1 MGGKKFVMTS
11 TPNTDR
17 PQVKICGIT
26 QVEHAVACAELGAD
40 AVGCIF
46 FPKSPRH
53 LTDERARDIVSA
65 LPDHV
70 KATGVFV
77 NASFD
82 DIMKRVER
90 CGLHAVQLHGQESP
104 DLVRLLTKEGVLVIK
119 ALFTGGRPAL
129 TAASTYPADAFL
141 VECAGGPLPG
151 GNALDWDWASVRH
164 FGAQYPLLLA
174 GGLSA
179 GNICEA
185 VEAALPDG
193 VDVSSGVESHPGQ
206 KDIEKIKSFFRA
218 MEHCTVN
225 KSFRKIY

>member
-1 MGGKKFVMTS
+1 M
-11 TPNTDR
+11 
-17 PQVKICGIT
+17 
-26 QVEHAVACAELGAD
+26 ACAELGAD
-40 AVGCIF
+40 AIGCIF

-82 DIMKRVER
+82 DVVKQVER
-90 CGLHAVQLHGQESP
+90 CGLNAVQLHGQESP
-104 DLVRLLTKEGVLVIK
+104 ELVGRLAKEGLLVIK
-119 ALFTGGRPAL
+119 ALFVDGTPSL
-129 TAASTYPADAFL
+129 SAAPQYDVDAFL

-164 FGAQYPLLLA
+164 FGKNYPLVLA

-179 GNICEA
+179 DNIGDA
-185 VEAALPDG
+185 IGAALPDV
-193 VDVSSGVESHPGQ
+193 VDVSSGVESSPGQ

-218 MEHCTVN
+218 MDQCKVN
-225 KSFRKIY
+225 KSYRKIY

>member
-1 MGGKKFVMTS
+1 MIAAGNNAS
-11 TPNTDR
+11 QRNR

-26 QVEHAVACAELGAD
+26 QIEHAVACAELGAD
-40 AVGCIF
+40 AIGCIF

-77 NASFD
+77 NAHFD
-82 DIMKRVER
+82 DVVKKVER
-90 CGLHAVQLHGQESP
+90 CGLNAVQLHGQESP
-104 DLVRLLTKEGVLVIK
+104 ELVSRLAKEGLLVIK
-119 ALFTGGRPAL
+119 ALFTGGEPSI
-129 TAASTYPADAFL
+129 TAASKYDAAAFL

-151 GNALDWDWASVRH
+151 GNALDWDWASVRN
-164 FGAQYPLLLA
+164 FGKKYPLVLA

-179 GNICEA
+179 DNIGDA
-185 VEAALPDG
+185 IAAAMPDG
-193 VDVSSGVESHPGQ
+193 VDVSSGVESSPGQ

-218 MEHCTVN
+218 MDQCKVN
-225 KSFRKIY
+225 KSYRKIY

>member
-1 MGGKKFVMTS
+1 MIAAGNYASQRNG
-11 TPNTDR
+11 

-26 QVEHAVACAELGAD
+26 QIEHAVTCAELGAD
-40 AVGCIF
+40 AIGCIF

-82 DIMKRVER
+82 DVVKKVER
-90 CGLHAVQLHGQESP
+90 CGLNAVQLHGQESP
-104 DLVRLLTKEGVLVIK
+104 ELVSRLAKEGLLVIK
-119 ALFTGGRPAL
+119 ALFTGGEPSV
-129 TAASTYPADAFL
+129 TAASEYDAAAFL

-164 FGAQYPLLLA
+164 FGKNYPLVLA

-179 GNICEA
+179 DNIGDA
-185 VEAALPDG
+185 IAAAMPDV
-193 VDVSSGVESHPGQ
+193 VDVSSGVESSPGQ

-218 MEHCTVN
+218 MDQCKVN
-225 KSFRKIY
+225 KSYRKIY